1 MTRQGV
7 SLQPPDPVEEQQPAP
22 PKWYSYWPP
31 WRRIMMTGALI
42 LLVSSL
48 VIPIMGED
56 ATPEWLGNAALIF
69 GYGFLAW
76 GFFKAMRA
84 RSDNRPVPRST
95 GESEDGSSGT
105 EEKT

>member
-1 MTRQGV
+1 M
-7 SLQPPDPVEEQQPAP
+7 SSQPPDPVEEQPAAR

-42 LLVSSL
+42 LLASSL

-56 ATPEWLGNAALIF
+56 ATPEWLGNAGLIF

-84 RSDNRPVPRST
+84 RSEKRPVPKWT
-95 GESEDGSSGT
+95 GESDDGWSET
-105 EEKT
+105 EEKS